1 MGSPRQHAME
11 RNQDQRNGFN
21 QDQRDKV
28 NQSAYNKN
36 KKAIKI
42 FENKLRSD
50 VNAQFKM
57 RGLDPKSNDPAVRK
71 ILESIVGRA
80 KSKNDKYMRSLGIRT
95 NMPRPKQR
103 PTGTPVPKRRP
114 LPQGMSLPKNASPE
128 AVAKARAAYVEM
140 MKRRAEKLKKS
151 KQRPT
156 GTPVPQAKESPAS
169 IMARRKR
176 QAEARARFI
185 ANRQRNS
192 KDAEIR
198 MKQLAIDTGRTKGT
212 KSVIGDKS
220 LDIEKRMKQLA
231 IERRRAKAKKELK
244 RQYEAR
250 KVKLPKQKTKLT
262 TATQKGIP
270 PSAIKQMQ
278 DANKKMQARVFG
290 GSKKPTTKRTFART

>member
-11 RNQDQRNGFN
+11 RRQ
-21 QDQRDKV
+21 
-28 NQSAYNKN
+28 
-36 KKAIKI
+36 
-42 FENKLRSD
+42 
-50 VNAQFKM
+50 
-57 RGLDPKSNDPAVRK
+57 
-71 ILESIVGRA
+71 
-80 KSKNDKYMRSLGIRT
+80 
-95 NMPRPKQR
+95 
-103 PTGTPVPKRRP
+103 KR
-114 LPQGMSLPKNASPE
+114 QGMSPSRKRNPE
-128 AVAKARAAYVEM
+128 AIAKARAAYVEM

-151 KQRPT
+151 KKRPT
-156 GTPVPQAKESPAS
+156 GTPIPRRRPTGDPVPKAKESPAS

-220 LDIEKRMKQLA
+220 LDAEKRMKQLA

-262 TATQKGIP
+262 TATQKGIS
-270 PSAIKQMQ
+270 PSAIKKMQ
-278 DANKKMQARVFG
+278 DANKKMQARLFG
-290 GSKKPTTKRTFART
+290 GGKRPSTKRTFART